1 MKTLGEI
8 ASYVGGRLRGDP
20 SVTIKRVI
28 HPALAQDPSDL
39 ALVLS
44 PAATSILASGNVSN
58 AVTPEELGEQPTP
71 NQIIVKRP
79 RLALA
84 KLLELFE
91 RPVHVFD
98 GIHPSAVIDPSAV
111 IGEKVS
117 IGPFCWVG
125 PASKIGDSCRLVARV
140 SIGADVTVG
149 EKTLLHAG
157 VCIGD
162 RCQIGARV
170 IIQANATIG
179 GDGFSFVTVEPGSI
193 ESAQATGEVRSFND
207 EIVRINSIGNVVIE
221 DDVEI
226 GAGTCV
232 DRGTLGETRIGKGS
246 KLDNLVQVGHNAT
259 IGTNCLIAAQVGL
272 GGSSKVGERAVMGG
286 QSGLPDH
293 VSVGEDALIHAQAGI
308 GANIPPKG
316 IVIGSPAEPKKQ
328 WLEEH
333 LAIRR
338 LPRIARELKE
348 LRQQVANLTE
358 KLNSLEP
365 ERPSDTQESQNSG
378 VRSQELQNARP
389 RGGNIQID
397 GLQ

>member
-8 ASYVGGRLRGDP
+8 ASYVGGQLRGDP
-20 SVTIKRVI
+20 SVTIERVI
-28 HPALAQDPSDL
+28 HPALAQHTSDL

-44 PAATSILASGNVSN
+44 PAAASVLASGKVSN
-58 AVTPEELGEQPTP
+58 AVTPEELGEQPTR

-79 RLALA
+79 RLVLA

-91 RPVHVFD
+91 RPVHIFD
-98 GIHPSAVIDPSAV
+98 GIHPSAVIDASAV
-111 IGEKVS
+111 IGENVS
-117 IGPFCWVG
+117 IGPFCCVG
-125 PASKIGDSCRLVARV
+125 PASKIGNSCRLVARV

-170 IIQANATIG
+170 IIQANAMIG
-179 GDGFSFVTVEPGSI
+179 GDGFAFVTVEPGSI
-193 ESAQATGEVRSFND
+193 ESAKATGEVRSFND

-232 DRGTLGETRIGKGS
+232 DRGTLGETRIGRGS
-246 KLDNLVQVGHNAT
+246 KLDNLVQVGHNVT

-272 GGSSKVGERAVMGG
+272 GGSSKVGQRAVMGG

-293 VSVGEDALIHAQAGI
+293 LSVGDDALIHAQAGI
-308 GANIPPKG
+308 VANIPPRG
-316 IVIGSPAEPKKQ
+316 IAIGSPAEPKKR

-333 LAIRR
+333 LSIRR
-338 LPRIARELKE
+338 LPRIGRELKE
-348 LRQQVANLTE
+348 LRQQVASLTE
-358 KLNSLEP
+358 KLNSMGP
-365 ERPSDTQESQNSG
+365 EHPSD
-378 VRSQELQNARP
+378 A
-389 RGGNIQID
+389 
-397 GLQ
+397 